1 MTTDGAMNIQ
11 GNDKNRWE
19 FFFFFFFFHVAGVA
33 FFEVNHGIYGY
44 FVPLLQDNDEF
55 AEIYFTSVW

>member
-1 MTTDGAMNIQ
+1 MTKIGEN
-11 GNDKNRWE
+11 
-19 FFFFFFFFHVAGVA
+19 FFFFFFFHVAGVA

>member
-1 MTTDGAMNIQ
+1 MVRWIFKEMTKIGEN
-11 GNDKNRWE
+11 
-19 FFFFFFFFHVAGVA
+19 FFFFFHVAGVA

-55 AEIYFTSVW
+55 SEIYFTSVW